1 MFAMA
6 KGLRRM
12 IAMSEFTQGKWVYDE
27 QFGVVYSDKTN
38 MVIANVR
45 GAGHI
50 TVLSGKHPVVIT
62 NLCGADTGS
71 CVCLTPE
78 GQANARLIAAAP
90 ELYKLLKEELIPIS
104 DYGGI
109 LSFERER
116 KVTKLLDRIDGKEDS
131 HDRKTDERHGGA

>member
-38 MVIANVR
+38 MVIANLR
-45 GAGHI
+45 GAD
-50 TVLSGKHPVVIT
+50 
-62 NLCGADTGS
+62 AGS
-71 CVCLTPE
+71 CFCLTPE

-131 HDRKTDERHGGA
+131 HDRKNDERHGGA